1 MVFPGTHFFRSH
13 FMSILEFDLVYGSN
27 TFDRALFERIQAA
40 YTRMVEVQPKP
51 QKGTRPRKSGPK
63 PARLVPDF
71 YQRTGKDKVNFY
83 WGETDKAGRFV
94 RIGVRGKF
102 WVLALLIAQLLQEDD
117 VAQIAENVAR
127 YAGYSE
133 DDMVRSREEE
143 YSYQEVLRDLIA
155 PTFKGTPHAPTQ
167 LAFEFLLKTT
177 SYLAELA
184 NQTEKAQTLYEGV
197 CTSNFPDFAALFDH
211 VRVLAG
217 ITHGQLK
224 PGRQKDVGPD
234 ALAAISQFDGLGGHP
249 DQHGVRSEPITRDK
263 EIVKDIFEHFV
274 TPNTPRLVVLHGEES
289 SGKKAIIRHFLH
301 IASAKAGGHALY
313 RRPESEDNPSRYLP
327 VFAIQAKRRTYIDLV
342 HQICGFMVRYH
353 NEFGTDGEKV
363 AVPDD
368 MEIWEGLQKIRE
380 LHNQPAVFII
390 TDVEIAPENRL
401 RPHIRDSGFRRLL
414 SALFDGHK
422 QSKIIITTTAEWEKL
437 HFSVQAGLPAAR
449 AIPITAP
456 GLAELKFFVR
466 PDLQSFPFPASWQ
479 AQLRGH
485 VLVALGALISL
496 HDGIPHAL
504 AEALLPMDRRRVP
517 EPLRKEFR
525 IKLYDLLRE
534 KVKEEGLLPALT
546 LIALSEDGLRSDTL
560 HAGLSTWRT
569 VNDSIVSYD
578 SVEDLA
584 ATLTAFGQRTGPKFL
599 KYSRMVRY
607 DKDEYGLEETHSRDD
622 SVWEFDPLVAQR
634 FILSLQTQD
643 PSFAQTAN
651 RIIAIAA
658 RRRSQTKKR
667 RGSQSGRY
675 DTTADG
681 SRDIQS
687 FTSLLA
693 SIPETDLLLSADTDQ
708 PALSML
714 SKVFTLGSSFDASTA
729 FRYALFGQLRDD
741 VDRDYRMTMVDDE
754 DDLRL
759 HLYLLLFQPPGKRY
773 NLEDETLKFDDKIPH
788 HFSGLIDAPDI
799 LELMTTVGLSAFH
812 AQRADMLSTVI
823 ASATAFVD
831 RDAPNLVPDLAR
843 LWAIQFDHFLL
854 RGESDGLFAGADAIG
869 DRKGHQ
875 KTLKDLEA
883 LIEARFG
890 VENDLEGQSIAILQ
904 SAIAQVPSRVAAWL
918 RLKVRAAELIALTDP
933 DRRTATNLYRR
944 LLEIDN
950 ILSARARPGRGMVF
964 AGRTARHY
972 IRFLFRGPAFHQER
986 DNPAFEQ
993 ERQESFAT
1001 VAELIEINTARLR
1014 RYAGADRVGV
1024 LLDLARWHYFQGDL
1038 DTAVK
1043 YAAEADNRSFMT
1055 NVSHNGRLDVLVVN
1069 ADLGSLSLQRE
1080 GRRHEF
1086 RDDVARELWSKAQDD
1101 VDELLRLAFRLKY
1114 KPYQGIA
1121 KYLRAKLDYIARQVG
1136 LAEGDNQSAHDAI
1149 LDAQSTM
1156 EKLGDITFKFEI
1168 EALEIALNSSR
1179 LDLIFR

>member
-1 MVFPGTHFFRSH
+1 
-13 FMSILEFDLVYGSN
+13 MSILEFDLVYGSN

-51 QKGTRPRKSGPK
+51 QKGTRPRKSGPR

-71 YQRTGKDKVNFY
+71 YQRTGKDKVRFY
-83 WGETDKAGRFV
+83 WGETDKSGRFV
-94 RIGVRGKF
+94 RIGARGKF
-102 WVLALLIAQLLQEDD
+102 WVLALLISQLLQEDD
-117 VAQIAENVAR
+117 VATIADNIAR
-127 YAGYSE
+127 HAGYTE
-133 DDMVRSREEE
+133 NDMVRSREEE

-167 LAFEFLLKTT
+167 LAFEFLNKAT

-184 NQTEKAQTLYEGV
+184 NQTEKAQTFYDGV
-197 CTSNFPDFAALFDH
+197 CTSNFADFAALFEH
-211 VRVLAG
+211 VRLLAG
-217 ITHGQLK
+217 ITYGQLK

-234 ALAAISQFDGLGGHP
+234 ALAAISQFDDLGGHP
-249 DQHGVRSEPITRDK
+249 DQHGLRSEPISRDK
-263 EIVKDIFEHFV
+263 DIVKDIFEHFA

-313 RRPESEDNPSRYLP
+313 KRPESEDNPSRYLP

-342 HQICGFMVRYH
+342 HQICGFVVRYH
-353 NEFGTDGEKV
+353 NEFGPDAEKV
-363 AVPDD
+363 SVPDD

-380 LHNQPAVFII
+380 LHSQPAVFII

-422 QSKIIITTTAEWEKL
+422 QSKIIITTTADWEKL
-437 HFSVQAGLPAAR
+437 HFSVQAGLPAAK

-466 PDLQSFPFPASWQ
+466 PDLQIFPYPASWQ

-496 HDGIPHAL
+496 YDGVPEAL
-504 AEALLPMDRRRVP
+504 AETMLPMDRRRVP
-517 EPLRKEFR
+517 EPIRKEFR

-560 HAGLSTWRT
+560 HAGLSAWRAVDDRIPT
-569 VNDSIVSYD
+569 YD
-578 SVEDLA
+578 SVEKLA
-584 ATLTAFGQRTGPKFL
+584 ATLTTFGQRTGPKFL
-599 KYSRMVRY
+599 KYSKMVRY
-607 DKDEYGLEETHSRDD
+607 DKDEYGLEETHSKDD

-634 FILSLQTQD
+634 FILSLQNND
-643 PSFAQTAN
+643 PFFAQIAN
-651 RIIAIAA
+651 RIISIAA

-667 RGSQSGRY
+667 RSSQSGRY

-693 SIPETDLLLSADTDQ
+693 SIPSSDLLTPSEIDQ
-708 PALSML
+708 PAASML
-714 SKVFTLGSSFDASTA
+714 SKVFTLGETFDARTA
-729 FRYALFGQLRDD
+729 FRYALYGQLRDD

-773 NLEDETLKFDDKIPH
+773 NLEDETLKFDDKIPA
-788 HFSGLIDAPDI
+788 HFAGLIDDPDI
-799 LELMTTVGLSAFH
+799 LELMTTIGLSAFH
-812 AQRADMLSTVI
+812 AHRVDLLGAVI
-823 ASATAFVD
+823 TSATAFVD
-831 RDAPNLVPDLAR
+831 GKAPDLVPDLAR
-843 LWAIQFDHFLL
+843 LWAVQFDHFIL
-854 RGESDGLFAGADAIG
+854 RGESDGLFAGADSIG
-869 DRKGHQ
+869 DRKGHH

-883 LIEARFG
+883 LIATRFG
-890 VENDLEGQSIAILQ
+890 PENALDGQTNTVLQ
-904 SAIAQVPSRVAAWL
+904 AAIARDSGRVAAWL
-918 RLKVRAAELIALTDP
+918 RLKVRAAELVALTEA
-933 DRRTATNLYRR
+933 DRRAATDLYRR
-944 LLEIDN
+944 LLQIDN
-950 ILSARARPGRGMVF
+950 LLSAQARPGRGMVF

-972 IRFLFRGPAFHQER
+972 IRFLLRGPAFHQER
-986 DNPAFEQ
+986 DNPAFTR
-993 ERQESFAT
+993 EREISFAT
-1001 VAELIEINTARLR
+1001 VAELIETNTARLR

-1024 LLDLARWHYFQGDL
+1024 LLDLARWHYFQGNF

-1069 ADLGSLSLQRE
+1069 ADLGSLNLQRE
-1080 GRRHEF
+1080 GRRPEL
-1086 RDDVARELWSKAQDD
+1086 RRDVAKELWSKAQDD
-1101 VDELLRLAFRLKY
+1101 IDELLRLALRLKY
-1114 KPYQGIA
+1114 KPYEGIA
-1121 KYLRAKLDYIARQVG
+1121 KYLRAKLDYIARKIG
-1136 LAEGDNQSAHDAI
+1136 LAEGDDSAALDAI
-1149 LDAQSTM
+1149 LHAQSIM
-1156 EKLGDITFKFEI
+1156 DGLGDVTFKSEI
-1168 EALEIALNSSR
+1168 EALEGALNSSR
-1179 LDLIFR
+1179 FDMEFY